1 MLTCEQHSGLQ
12 VILLG
17 ISEPG
22 LDHSNKGQI
31 PETLALAE
39 MLMFNTVH
47 EYIVTLNST
56 GSFVFISKAMD

>member
-1 MLTCEQHSGLQ
+1 M
-12 VILLG
+12 VIVPKWS
-17 ISEPG
+17 I

-31 PETLALAE
+31 PETLALDSTE

-47 EYIVTLNST
+47 KFIVTLNFT

>member
-1 MLTCEQHSGLQ
+1 M
-12 VILLG
+12 VIVPKG
-17 ISEPG
+17 SI

-31 PETLALAE
+31 PETLALDSAE

-47 EYIVTLNST
+47 KFIVTLNST

>member
-1 MLTCEQHSGLQ
+1 M
-12 VILLG
+12 VIVPKWS
-17 ISEPG
+17 I

-31 PETLALAE
+31 PETLALDSTA

-47 EYIVTLNST
+47 KFIVTLNFT